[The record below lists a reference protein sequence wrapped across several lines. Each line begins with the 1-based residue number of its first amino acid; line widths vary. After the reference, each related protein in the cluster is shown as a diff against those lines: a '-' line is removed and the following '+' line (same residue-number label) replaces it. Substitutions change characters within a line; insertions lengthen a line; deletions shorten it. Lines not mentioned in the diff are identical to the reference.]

1 MDLNELP
8 PEFDSDFL
16 DDSSG
21 NPFYCTQP
29 ILEYSVSTA
38 GQQGGSQQ
46 EQFAVTFSEQFGSLQ
61 GQDHV
66 TNDIGA
72 SDQVA
77 IGAREQFAV
86 GDSEHFDVGVN
97 EHVEMRNA
105 QVDVNNETATSQGI
119 SVSGFEAHGGDE
131 NVVGDITIEDAD
143 EIDDEIWSTP
153 PIPYTGQTFDNKK
166 EARQFYN
173 MYAKRIGFSIRTGT
187 TRLTAITREQRK
199 VTYVCNKEGRG
210 RKAKEDKANDESD
223 EDESI
228 EEISEQEDNNDGA
241 GKKMKKLDGGKKRK
255 REKMQHTNCKA
266 KLVLNLIGERWQVT
280 DFISEHNHDLIL
292 KPSLKKFLRSHKG
305 IPQAEKEFII
315 LLHGCNLTTGR
326 IMQLMNEFYGSAQVV
341 PYVGK
346 DVSNFRSTIRRRE
359 KYKDMQETLDYFI
372 ELEGEDPEFFYK
384 VKLDDRNRVESL
396 FWVDGAA
403 RHAYIESY
411 HDCVSFDATYMT
423 NMYDMPCAPFIGI
436 NAHGQTF
443 QLGCAFIRDEKTP
456 SYKWLF
462 ETFLMAM
469 KGKAPLN
476 IITDQ
481 DGAMRN
487 AIASVFP
494 NANHRN
500 CRWHIMDKFS
510 STIGPILDEDEELNE
525 DFKEC
530 VNHTVTP
537 TEFEEKWAAMLSKH
551 HLEGNVHFQRLYA
564 IKSSFVPAYYM
575 HCFFP
580 FLQSTQRSE
589 GFNAVLKKYVN
600 PNMSILHFVRQYQKI
615 QEKCLVAEE
624 GQDFKTDDR
633 ERRRWSKYP
642 IERHAAGVYTKNLF
656 YRFSKEFEKTAEYD
670 VKPAGE
676 FQYLLVPNNTTVYG
690 YGKREYLVTAIEGDN
705 SYFCKC
711 SKFDRDAILCCH
723 IMKIMTRFGVK
734 TIPDRYVLRRW
745 TQKAVEDTE
754 KCASNAHLQADL
766 IARGMPLNNRKTLW
780 FSVLSISFAELAAEG
795 CLSNGRYTIMQRH
808 IKEMR
813 SEISAIKERKKAKR
827 QKTSNTPALDQATIG
842 DGQLT
847 MPSIA
852 NAAAATASG
861 DNGVPPSI
869 ATNAGS
875 MAAVGNPP
883 RSNAKGR
890 KKEKRLK
897 KGMNAEPKRKNK
909 CRLCKSTEH
918 NAARCPMK
926 EDERGLDL
934 GSVTAQ

>member
-29 ILEYSVSTA
+29 ILEYNVSSA
-38 GQQGGSQQ
+38 GQQGGSRQN
-46 EQFAVTFSEQFGSLQ
+46 QFAVTYSGQFGSLQ

-66 TNDIGA
+66 ANDIGA
-72 SDQVA
+72 SEHVA
-77 IGAREQFAV
+77 VGSREQFDA
-86 GDSEHFDVGVN
+86 GGSEQFDVGGS
-97 EHVEMRNA
+97 EHVEMRHA
-105 QVDVNNETATSQGI
+105 QVDVTSEAATNPEI
-119 SVSGFEAHGGDE
+119 SVSSFEAHAGDE
-131 NVVGDITIEDAD
+131 NVVENIIVEDAD

-153 PIPYTGQTFDNKK
+153 PISYTGQTFDNKK

-173 MYAKRIGFSIRTGT
+173 MYAKMIGFSIRTGT

-199 VTYVCNKEGRG
+199 VTYVCNKEGQG

-228 EEISEQEDNNDGA
+228 EEISEQEDNNEGA
-241 GKKMKKLDGGKKRK
+241 GKKRKKLDGGKKQK
-255 REKMQHTNCKA
+255 REKIQHTNCKA
-266 KLVLNLIGERWQVT
+266 KLVLNLIGERW
-280 DFISEHNHDLIL
+280 
-292 KPSLKKFLRSHKG
+292 
-305 IPQAEKEFII
+305 
-315 LLHGCNLTTGR
+315 
-326 IMQLMNEFYGSAQVV
+326 
-341 PYVGK
+341 
-346 DVSNFRSTIRRRE
+346 RRE
-359 KYKDMQETLDYFI
+359 KYKDMQDTLDYFI
-372 ELEGEDPEFFYK
+372 ELEAEDPEFFYK

-462 ETFLMAM
+462 ETFLMTM
-469 KGKAPLN
+469 KGKSPLN

-500 CRWHIMDKFS
+500 YRWHIMDKFS
-510 STIGPILDEDEELNE
+510 STIGPILEEDEELNE

-537 TEFEEKWAAMLSKH
+537 AEFEEKWAAMLTKH

-564 IKSSFVPAYYM
+564 IKSSFVLAYYM

-600 PNMSILHFVRQYQKI
+600 PNMSILHFVSQYQKI
-615 QEKCLVAEE
+615 QEKCLVTEE
-624 GQDFKTDDR
+624 GHEFKIDDR

-642 IERHAAGVYTKNLF
+642 IERHAASVYTKNLF
-656 YRFSKEFEKTAEYD
+656 YRFSKEFEITAEYD

-690 YGKREYLVTAIEGDN
+690 YGKREYLVTSIEGDN
-705 SYFCKC
+705 SYFCEC
-711 SKFDRDAILCCH
+711 SKFDRDGILCCH
-723 IMKIMTRFGVK
+723 ILKIMTRFGVK

-745 TQKAVEDTE
+745 TQKAVEDSE
-754 KCASNAHLQADL
+754 IYASNAHLHADL

-780 FSVLSISFAELAAEG
+780 FSVLSTSFA
-795 CLSNGRYTIMQRH
+795 
-808 IKEMR
+808 
-813 SEISAIKERKKAKR
+813 
-827 QKTSNTPALDQATIG
+827 
-842 DGQLT
+842 
-847 MPSIA
+847 
-852 NAAAATASG
+852 
-861 DNGVPPSI
+861 
-869 ATNAGS
+869 
-875 MAAVGNPP
+875 
-883 RSNAKGR
+883 
-890 KKEKRLK
+890 
-897 KGMNAEPKRKNK
+897 
-909 CRLCKSTEH
+909 
-918 NAARCPMK
+918 
-926 EDERGLDL
+926 
-934 GSVTAQ
+934 

>member
-29 ILEYSVSTA
+29 SMYNVSSV
-38 GQQGGSQQ
+38 GQQSGSLQN
-46 EQFAVTFSEQFGSLQ
+46 QFAVTYSEQFGSPQ
-61 GQDHV
+61 DHDHV
-66 TNDIGA
+66 TNAIRAREQFDAGA
-72 SDQVA
+72 SEQVA
-77 IGAREQFAV
+77 IGAKEQFDA
-86 GDSEHFDVGVN
+86 GGSEHFDVGVN
-97 EHVEMRNA
+97 EHV
-105 QVDVNNETATSQGI
+105 DVTNEAPIHQGI
-119 SVSGFEAHGGDE
+119 SVLGFEAHGGDE
-131 NVVGDITIEDAD
+131 NVVGDIAIEDVD

-153 PIPYTGQTFDNKK
+153 PIPYTGQSFDNKK

-187 TRLTAITREQRK
+187 TRLAAITREQRK

-241 GKKMKKLDGGKKRK
+241 GKKRKKLYGGKKRK

-280 DFISEHNHDLIL
+280 DFVSEHNHDLIL

-326 IMQLMNEFYGSAQVV
+326 IMQLMNEFYGSAQ
-341 PYVGK
+341 
-346 DVSNFRSTIRRRE
+346 
-359 KYKDMQETLDYFI
+359 
-372 ELEGEDPEFFYK
+372 
-384 VKLDDRNRVESL
+384 
-396 FWVDGAA
+396 
-403 RHAYIESY
+403 
-411 HDCVSFDATYMT
+411 
-423 NMYDMPCAPFIGI
+423 
-436 NAHGQTF
+436 
-443 QLGCAFIRDEKTP
+443 
-456 SYKWLF
+456 
-462 ETFLMAM
+462 
-469 KGKAPLN
+469 
-476 IITDQ
+476 
-481 DGAMRN
+481 
-487 AIASVFP
+487 
-494 NANHRN
+494 
-500 CRWHIMDKFS
+500 
-510 STIGPILDEDEELNE
+510 
-525 DFKEC
+525 
-530 VNHTVTP
+530 
-537 TEFEEKWAAMLSKH
+537 
-551 HLEGNVHFQRLYA
+551 
-564 IKSSFVPAYYM
+564 
-575 HCFFP
+575 
-580 FLQSTQRSE
+580 
-589 GFNAVLKKYVN
+589 
-600 PNMSILHFVRQYQKI
+600 YQKV

-642 IERHAAGVYTKNLF
+642 IERHAASVYTKNLF

-670 VKPAGE
+670 VKPADE

-705 SYFCKC
+705 SYFCEC
-711 SKFDRDAILCCH
+711 SKFDRDGILCCH

-734 TIPDRYVLRRW
+734 TIPDRYVMRRW
-745 TQKAVEDTE
+745 TQKAVEDSE

-766 IARGMPLNNRKTLW
+766 IAHGMPLNNRKTLW
-780 FSVLSISFAELAAEG
+780 FSVLSTSFADLAAEG
-795 CLSNGRYTIMQRH
+795 CLSNERYTIMQRH

-827 QKTSNTPALDQATIG
+827 QKMSNTLVLNPAIIG
-842 DGQLT
+842 QELVNMGLNRLNLQKWL
-847 MPSIA
+847 
-852 NAAAATASG
+852 SG

-869 ATNAGS
+869 PTSAGS
-875 MAAVGNPP
+875 MAAVGTPA
-883 RSNAKGR
+883 RSNVKGR
-890 KKEKRLK
+890 KKEKRFK

-926 EDERGLDL
+926 GEEKGLDL
-934 GSVTAQ
+934 GGVTAQ

>member
-29 ILEYSVSTA
+29 SMYNVSSV
-38 GQQGGSQQ
+38 GQQSGSLQN
-46 EQFAVTFSEQFGSLQ
+46 QFAVTYSEQFGSPQ
-61 GQDHV
+61 DHDHV
-66 TNDIGA
+66 TNAIRAREQFDAGA
-72 SDQVA
+72 SEQVA
-77 IGAREQFAV
+77 IGAKEQFDA
-86 GDSEHFDVGVN
+86 GGSEHFDVGVN
-97 EHVEMRNA
+97 EHV
-105 QVDVNNETATSQGI
+105 DVTNEAPIHQGI

-131 NVVGDITIEDAD
+131 NVVGDIAIEDAD

-153 PIPYTGQTFDNKK
+153 PIPYTGQSFDNKK

-187 TRLTAITREQRK
+187 TRLAAITREQRK

-241 GKKMKKLDGGKKRK
+241 GKKRKKLDGGKKRK

-266 KLVLNLIGERWQVT
+266 KLVLNLIGVRWQVT
-280 DFISEHNHDLIL
+280 DFVSEHNHDLIL
-292 KPSLKKFLRSHKG
+292 KPSLKKFLRNHKG

-372 ELEGEDPEFFYK
+372 ELEEDPEFFYK
-384 VKLDDRNRVESL
+384 
-396 FWVDGAA
+396 
-403 RHAYIESY
+403 
-411 HDCVSFDATYMT
+411 
-423 NMYDMPCAPFIGI
+423 
-436 NAHGQTF
+436 
-443 QLGCAFIRDEKTP
+443 
-456 SYKWLF
+456 
-462 ETFLMAM
+462 
-469 KGKAPLN
+469 
-476 IITDQ
+476 
-481 DGAMRN
+481 
-487 AIASVFP
+487 
-494 NANHRN
+494 
-500 CRWHIMDKFS
+500 
-510 STIGPILDEDEELNE
+510 
-525 DFKEC
+525 
-530 VNHTVTP
+530 
-537 TEFEEKWAAMLSKH
+537 
-551 HLEGNVHFQRLYA
+551 
-564 IKSSFVPAYYM
+564 
-575 HCFFP
+575 
-580 FLQSTQRSE
+580 STQRSE

-600 PNMSILHFVRQYQKI
+600 PNMSILHFVRQYQKV

-642 IERHAAGVYTKNLF
+642 IERHAASVYTKNLF

-670 VKPAGE
+670 VKPADE

-705 SYFCKC
+705 SYFCEC
-711 SKFDRDAILCCH
+711 SKFDRDGILCCH

-745 TQKAVEDTE
+745 TQKAVEDSE

-780 FSVLSISFAELAAEG
+780 FSVLSTSFADLAAEG
-795 CLSNGRYTIMQRH
+795 CLSNERYTIMQRH

-827 QKTSNTPALDQATIG
+827 QKMSNTLVLNPAIIGQA
-842 DGQLT
+842 QVE
-847 MPSIA
+847 PSNVA
-852 NAAAATASG
+852 NTVAPTASG

-869 ATNAGS
+869 PTSAGS

-883 RSNAKGR
+883 RSNVKGR
-890 KKEKRLK
+890 KKEKRFK

-926 EDERGLDL
+926 GEEKGLDL
-934 GSVTAQ
+934 GGVTAQ

>member
-29 ILEYSVSTA
+29 SMYNVSSV
-38 GQQGGSQQ
+38 GQQSGSLQN
-46 EQFAVTFSEQFGSLQ
+46 QFAVTYSEQFGSPQ
-61 GQDHV
+61 DHDHV
-66 TNDIGA
+66 TN
-72 SDQVA
+72 A
-77 IGAREQFAV
+77 IGAREQFDAGASEQV
-86 GDSEHFDVGVN
+86 AIGAKEQFDAGGSEHFDVGVN
-97 EHVEMRNA
+97 EHV
-105 QVDVNNETATSQGI
+105 DVTNEAPTHEGI

-131 NVVGDITIEDAD
+131 NVVGDIAIEDAD

-153 PIPYTGQTFDNKK
+153 PIPYTGQSFDNKK

-187 TRLTAITREQRK
+187 TRLAAITREQRK

-241 GKKMKKLDGGKKRK
+241 GKKRKKLDG
-255 REKMQHTNCKA
+255 
-266 KLVLNLIGERWQVT
+266 
-280 DFISEHNHDLIL
+280 
-292 KPSLKKFLRSHKG
+292 
-305 IPQAEKEFII
+305 
-315 LLHGCNLTTGR
+315 
-326 IMQLMNEFYGSAQVV
+326 V

-372 ELEGEDPEFFYK
+372 ELEEEDPEFFYK

-411 HDCVSFDATYMT
+411 HDYVSFDATYMT

-469 KGKAPLN
+469 KG
-476 IITDQ
+476 
-481 DGAMRN
+481 
-487 AIASVFP
+487 
-494 NANHRN
+494 
-500 CRWHIMDKFS
+500 
-510 STIGPILDEDEELNE
+510 PILDEDEELNE

-537 TEFEEKWAAMLSKH
+537 SEFEGKW
-551 HLEGNVHFQRLYA
+551 
-564 IKSSFVPAYYM
+564 
-575 HCFFP
+575 
-580 FLQSTQRSE
+580 STQRSE
-589 GFNAVLKKYVN
+589 GFNAVMKKYVN
-600 PNMSILHFVRQYQKI
+600 PNMSILHFVRQYQKV

-642 IERHAAGVYTKNLF
+642 IERHAASVYTKNLF

-676 FQYLLVPNNTTVYG
+676 FQYLLVPNNTIVYG

-705 SYFCKC
+705 SYFCEC
-711 SKFDRDAILCCH
+711 SKFDRDGILCCH
-723 IMKIMTRFGVK
+723 IIKIMTRFGVK

-745 TQKAVEDTE
+745 TQKAVEDSE

-766 IARGMPLNNRKTLW
+766 IARGMPLNNRKT
-780 FSVLSISFAELAAEG
+780 F
-795 CLSNGRYTIMQRH
+795 
-808 IKEMR
+808 
-813 SEISAIKERKKAKR
+813 
-827 QKTSNTPALDQATIG
+827 
-842 DGQLT
+842 
-847 MPSIA
+847 
-852 NAAAATASG
+852 
-861 DNGVPPSI
+861 
-869 ATNAGS
+869 AGS

-883 RSNAKGR
+883 RSNVKGR
-890 KKEKRLK
+890 KKEKRFK

-926 EDERGLDL
+926 GEEKGLDL
-934 GSVTAQ
+934 GGVTAQ

>member
-29 ILEYSVSTA
+29 SMYNVSSV
-38 GQQGGSQQ
+38 GQQGGSLQN
-46 EQFAVTFSEQFGSLQ
+46 QFAVTYSEQFASP
-61 GQDHV
+61 QDHDHV
-66 TNDIGA
+66 SN
-72 SDQVA
+72 A
-77 IGAREQFAV
+77 IGAREQFDAGASEQV
-86 GDSEHFDVGVN
+86 AIGAKEQFDAGGSEHFDVGLN
-97 EHVEMRNA
+97 EHV
-105 QVDVNNETATSQGI
+105 DVTNEAPTHQGI

-131 NVVGDITIEDAD
+131 NVVRDITIEDAD

-153 PIPYTGQTFDNKK
+153 PIPYTGQSFDNKK

-173 MYAKRIGFSIRTGT
+173 MYAKRIGFSIRSGT

-241 GKKMKKLDGGKKRK
+241 GKKRKKLDGGKKRK

-372 ELEGEDPEFFYK
+372 ELEEEDSEFFYK

-403 RHAYIESY
+403 
-411 HDCVSFDATYMT
+411 
-423 NMYDMPCAPFIGI
+423 
-436 NAHGQTF
+436 
-443 QLGCAFIRDEKTP
+443 
-456 SYKWLF
+456 
-462 ETFLMAM
+462 
-469 KGKAPLN
+469 
-476 IITDQ
+476 
-481 DGAMRN
+481 
-487 AIASVFP
+487 
-494 NANHRN
+494 
-500 CRWHIMDKFS
+500 RWHIMDKFS

-537 TEFEEKWAAMLSKH
+537 SEFEEKWAAMLSKH

-705 SYFCKC
+705 SYFCEC
-711 SKFDRDAILCCH
+711 SKFDRDGILCCH

-745 TQKAVEDTE
+745 TQKAVEDSE

-780 FSVLSISFAELAAEG
+780 FSVLSTSFAELAAEG
-795 CLSNGRYTIMQRH
+795 CLSNERYTIMQRH

-827 QKTSNTPALDQATIG
+827 QKMSNTPVLNPAIIGQA
-842 DGQLT
+842 QVE
-847 MPSIA
+847 PSNVA
-852 NAAAATASG
+852 NAVAPTASG

-869 ATNAGS
+869 PTSAGS

-883 RSNAKGR
+883 RSNVKGR
-890 KKEKRLK
+890 KKEKRFK

-926 EDERGLDL
+926 GEEKGLDL
-934 GSVTAQ
+934 GGVTAQ

>member
-29 ILEYSVSTA
+29 ILEYSVSSA
-38 GQQGGSQQ
+38 GQQGGSRQN
-46 EQFAVTFSEQFGSLQ
+46 QFAVTYSGQFGSLQLQ

-72 SDQVA
+72 SEQVA
-77 IGAREQFAV
+77 VGSSEQFDA
-86 GDSEHFDVGVN
+86 GGSEQFDVGGS
-97 EHVEMRNA
+97 EHVEMRHA
-105 QVDVNNETATSQGI
+105 QVDVTSEAATNPEI
-119 SVSGFEAHGGDE
+119 SVSGFEAHAGDE
-131 NVVGDITIEDAD
+131 NVVEDIIVEDAD

-187 TRLTAITREQRK
+187 TRLTAITREQQK
-199 VTYVCNKEGRG
+199 VTYVCNKEGQG

-223 EDESI
+223 EEESI

-241 GKKMKKLDGGKKRK
+241 GKKRKKLDGGKKQK

-341 PYVGK
+341 PYIGK

-372 ELEGEDPEFFYK
+372 ELEAEDPEFFYK

-396 FWVDGAA
+396 FWV
-403 RHAYIESY
+403 
-411 HDCVSFDATYMT
+411 
-423 NMYDMPCAPFIGI
+423 N
-436 NAHGQTF
+436 
-443 QLGCAFIRDEKTP
+443 
-456 SYKWLF
+456 
-462 ETFLMAM
+462 
-469 KGKAPLN
+469 
-476 IITDQ
+476 
-481 DGAMRN
+481 
-487 AIASVFP
+487 
-494 NANHRN
+494 
-500 CRWHIMDKFS
+500 
-510 STIGPILDEDEELNE
+510 
-525 DFKEC
+525 
-530 VNHTVTP
+530 
-537 TEFEEKWAAMLSKH
+537 
-551 HLEGNVHFQRLYA
+551 
-564 IKSSFVPAYYM
+564 
-575 HCFFP
+575 
-580 FLQSTQRSE
+580 
-589 GFNAVLKKYVN
+589 
-600 PNMSILHFVRQYQKI
+600 
-615 QEKCLVAEE
+615 
-624 GQDFKTDDR
+624 
-633 ERRRWSKYP
+633 
-642 IERHAAGVYTKNLF
+642 
-656 YRFSKEFEKTAEYD
+656 EYD
-670 VKPAGE
+670 VKLAGE

-705 SYFCKC
+705 SYFCEC
-711 SKFDRDAILCCH
+711 SKFDRDGILCCH
-723 IMKIMTRFGVK
+723 ILKIMTRFGVK

-745 TQKAVEDTE
+745 TQKAVEDSE
-754 KCASNAHLQADL
+754 ICASNAHLHSNL

-780 FSVLSISFAELAAEG
+780 FSVLSTSFAELAAEG
-795 CLSNGRYTIMQRH
+795 CLSNERYTIMQRH

-813 SEISAIKERKKAKR
+813 SEISAIKERKKAKK
-827 QKTSNTPALDQATIG
+827 QKMSNTPALDPAIG
-842 DGQLT
+842 DAQLT
-847 MPSIA
+847 TSGIA

-875 MAAVGNPP
+875 MEAVGNPP
-883 RSNAKGR
+883 RSNVKGR

-909 CRLCKSTEH
+909 CRLCKLTEH

>member
-1 MDLNELP
+1 M
-8 PEFDSDFL
+8 
-16 DDSSG
+16 
-21 NPFYCTQP
+21 
-29 ILEYSVSTA
+29 
-38 GQQGGSQQ
+38 
-46 EQFAVTFSEQFGSLQ
+46 
-61 GQDHV
+61 H
-66 TNDIGA
+66 
-72 SDQVA
+72 
-77 IGAREQFAV
+77 
-86 GDSEHFDVGVN
+86 H
-97 EHVEMRNA
+97 A
-105 QVDVNNETATSQGI
+105 QVDVTSEAATNPEI
-119 SVSGFEAHGGDE
+119 SVSGFEAHAGDE
-131 NVVGDITIEDAD
+131 NGVEDIIVEDAD

-173 MYAKRIGFSIRTGT
+173 MYTKRIGFSIRTGT
-187 TRLTAITREQRK
+187 TRLTATTREQRK

-241 GKKMKKLDGGKKRK
+241 GKKRKKLDGGKKRK

-266 KLVLNLIGERWQVT
+266 KLVLNLIGEHWQVT

-359 KYKDMQETLDYFI
+359 KYKDMQETLDYCI
-372 ELEGEDPEFFYK
+372 ELEAEDPEFFYK

-510 STIGPILDEDEELNE
+510 STIGPILEEDEELNE

-537 TEFEEKWAAMLSKH
+537 AEFEEKWAAMLTKH

-589 GFNAVLKKYVN
+589 GFNAVLKKDVN

-624 GQDFKTDDR
+624 GQEFKTDDR
-633 ERRRWSKYP
+633 EQRRWSKYP
-642 IERHAAGVYTKNLF
+642 IERHAASVYTKNLF

-670 VKPAGE
+670 VKLAGE

-705 SYFCKC
+705 SYFCEC
-711 SKFDRDAILCCH
+711 SKFDRDGILCCH
-723 IMKIMTRFGVK
+723 ILKIMT
-734 TIPDRYVLRRW
+734 
-745 TQKAVEDTE
+745 
-754 KCASNAHLQADL
+754 
-766 IARGMPLNNRKTLW
+766 RKTLW
-780 FSVLSISFAELAAEG
+780 FSVLSTSFAELAAEG
-795 CLSNGRYTIMQRH
+795 CLSNERYTIMQRH

-813 SEISAIKERKKAKR
+813 SEISAIKERKKAKK
-827 QKTSNTPALDQATIG
+827 QKMSNTPALDPAIG
-842 DGQLT
+842 DAQLT
-847 MPSIA
+847 TSGIA

-875 MAAVGNPP
+875 MEAVGNPP
-883 RSNAKGR
+883 RSNVKGR

-897 KGMNAEPKRKNK
+897 NGMNAEPKRKNK